1 MFNIKDLQ
9 SMGSLSFQIHLSS
22 GMIWL
27 YMSWQQIVT
36 IKSLEI

>member
-9 SMGSLSFQIHLSS
+9 SMCSFSFQIHLSS